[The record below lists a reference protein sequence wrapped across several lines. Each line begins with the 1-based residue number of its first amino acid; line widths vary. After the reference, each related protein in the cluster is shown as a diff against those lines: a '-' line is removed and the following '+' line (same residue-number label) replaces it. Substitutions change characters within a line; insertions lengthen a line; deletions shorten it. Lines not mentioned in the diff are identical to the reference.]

1 MSKSSSHAD
10 PVEWVYR
17 IDAAVND
24 EVIGGRFGRI
34 LGGAGKKKA
43 GVLQGEGEDFCFKV
57 QVLEFTGQPLI
68 EGSEATPQGP
78 GRTDD
83 DYFLQLAAF
92 SVGFEWCKVTETRV
106 NGGDEALGN
115 GLPT

>member
-1 MSKSSSHAD
+1 M
-10 PVEWVYR
+10 
-17 IDAAVND
+17 ND

-34 LGGAGKKKA
+34 LGGTGKKKA
-43 GVLQGEGEDFCFKV
+43 GVLQGEGEDLRIKI
-57 QVLEFTGQPLI
+57 QVLEFTGQSLI
-68 EGSEATPQGP
+68 EGSETTPQGP

-83 DYFLQLAAF
+83 DYFLQIAAF
-92 SVGFEWCKVTETRV
+92 SGGFEWNKVTETRV

>member
-1 MSKSSSHAD
+1 
-10 PVEWVYR
+10 
-17 IDAAVND
+17 VND

-43 GVLQGEGEDFCFKV
+43 GVLQGEGEYLRIKI
-57 QVLEFTGQPLI
+57 QVIEFTGQSLI

-83 DYFLQLAAF
+83 DYFLQIAAF
-92 SVGFEWCKVTETRV
+92 SGGFECCKVTETWL
-106 NGGDEALGN
+106 NGEMKLTVMDYQ
-115 GLPT
+115 PDFSSIW